1 MQYFLSHWYPIHRSS
16 RPIATVTTRSVM
28 LSYMQA
34 QIEVVRQQSADTALE
49 MRSELASIK
58 DLQGF
63 LTQKQSIAEQSNS
76 HSDPGGSS
84 SGVSNR
90 VPRDAEPPDIT
101 DTTLIRPQHGHHRAP
116 SVPGGL
122 TTRLTK
128 IYFPKFDGTL
138 LKEWLSL
145 CKQFFSLDNTPPEL
159 KVRLAS
165 HHLVGKVLKWHHNF
179 MRTRFD

>member
-1 MQYFLSHWYPIHRSS
+1 
-16 RPIATVTTRSVM
+16 M

-101 DTTLIRPQHGHHRAP
+101 DNTDQTSTWPSPSPTRSRRPNDP
-116 SVPGGL
+116 SD
-122 TTRLTK
+122 K
-128 IYFPKFDGTL
+128 YI
-138 LKEWLSL
+138 LS
-145 CKQFFSLDNTPPEL
+145 
-159 KVRLAS
+159 KV
-165 HHLVGKVLKWHHNF
+165 
-179 MRTRFD
+179 